1 MPEDQQFPRPI
12 DTYMAIIDQLVSE
25 TSHGVSERLV
35 AEDGIWSR
43 APREDA
49 ANEFVRS
56 LSTDQRRMLAR
67 MLHKER
73 TGAIHDVLA
82 LLTWWILTQDV
93 ALTFRGEPMP
103 TDLSG
108 MGLHGDYVGRLA
120 DWQWPNEAP

>member
-1 MPEDQQFPRPI
+1 MPEDQQFPRPV
-12 DTYMAIIDQLVSE
+12 DAYMAIIDQLVSE

-35 AEDGIWSR
+35 GEDGIWSK

-56 LSTDQRRMLAR
+56 LSTEQRRMLAR

-82 LLTWWILTQDV
+82 LLTWWILTRDI

-120 DWQWPNEAP
+120 DWEWPNEAP

>member
-56 LSTDQRRMLAR
+56 LSTDQRGMLAR

-120 DWQWPNEAP
+120 DWEWPNEAP